1 MDFARTPLQAPPPL
15 PVLKPL
21 QRLFLLFYLARPINL
36 LLLVAT
42 ALLALYLL
50 HQTQPLLPIHK
61 LCASYLITSALLIMA
76 GGYWLNDLYDVEIDT
91 INRPR
96 RAAAVR
102 LLTRRRIL
110 TAVMIAWG
118 AALLC
123 TIPLRWQFKALHLF
137 VIGALFW
144 YNRWGKRLGLPGN
157 LLIAGLT
164 ALLPWELMLLTGRT
178 AYAVDWMIPLA
189 AVFNFAREVIK
200 DAEDQPGD
208 LPYDVRSLPGRLSP
222 WTWHYILRLGW
233 LSLLAFLY
241 LPALIKYLLWQT
253 ISTAYLLAVTLGSA
267 LPLLWGLV
275 NLSDYSLLSRLLKVA
290 MAGGLFALAFL

>member
-1 MDFARTPLQAPPPL
+1 MDFARAAIQAPPPL
-15 PVLKPL
+15 SVLKPL
-21 QRLFLLFYLARPINL
+21 WRLLLLFYLARLVNL
-36 LLLVAT
+36 LLLAAT
-42 ALLALYLL
+42 ALLSLYLL
-50 HQTQPLLPIHK
+50 YQSQPILPGHK
-61 LCASYLITSALLIMA
+61 VSAFYLITSALLIMA

-102 LLTRRRIL
+102 LLTRRRLL

-118 AALLC
+118 VALLC
-123 TIPLRWQFKALHLF
+123 TIPLRWQFTALHLL

-144 YNRWGKRLGLPGN
+144 YNRWGKRLGLSGN

-189 AVFNFAREVIK
+189 AVFNFAREVVK

-208 LPYDVRSLPGRLSP
+208 RPHGVRSLPGRLSP
-222 WTWHYILRLGW
+222 RAWHFILRLGW

-241 LPALIKYLLWQT
+241 LPALMKYLLWQT
-253 ISTAYLLAVTLGSA
+253 IPTTYLLVVTLASA
-267 LPLLWGLV
+267 LPLLWGLTDLF
-275 NLSDYSLLSRLLKVA
+275 NYSLLSRLLKVA
-290 MAGGLFALAFL
+290 MAGGLLALAFL

>member
-1 MDFARTPLQAPPPL
+1 MDFVRAPIQAPPPL
-15 PVLKPL
+15 PVLRPHR
-21 QRLFLLFYLARPINL
+21 RLLLLFYLARLPNL
-36 LLLVAT
+36 ALLAAT

-50 HQTQPLLPIHK
+50 HQTQPLLPIHEVR
-61 LCASYLITSALLIMA
+61 AFYLITSALLIMA

-102 LLTRRRIL
+102 LLTRRRLL
-110 TAVMIAWG
+110 TAVTIAWG

-123 TIPLRWQFKALHLF
+123 TIPLRWQFKALHLL

-157 LLIAGLT
+157 LLVAGLT

-189 AVFNFAREVIK
+189 AVFNFA
-200 DAEDQPGD
+200 PGSRQRCRRPARRPASRRA
-208 LPYDVRSLPGRLSP
+208 LLSYAALASCLAP
-222 WTWHYILRLGW
+222 HPPLRL
-233 LSLLAFLY
+233 AQ
-241 LPALIKYLLWQT
+241 PPR
-253 ISTAYLLAVTLGSA
+253 
-267 LPLLWGLV
+267 LPLPTRPHQIPPLADHPHRI
-275 NLSDYSLLSRLLKVA
+275 SHCRYPRLCAAPPV
-290 MAGGLFALAFL
+290 GTH

>member
-1 MDFARTPLQAPPPL
+1 MDFVRAPIQAPSPP
-15 PVLKPL
+15 PVLRPHR
-21 QRLFLLFYLARPINL
+21 RLLLLFYLARPLNL
-36 LLLVAT
+36 ALLAAT

-50 HQTQPLLPIHK
+50 HQTQPLLPIHEVR
-61 LCASYLITSALLIMA
+61 AFYLITSALLIMA

-102 LLTRRRIL
+102 LLTRRRLL
-110 TAVMIAWG
+110 TAVTIAWG

-123 TIPLRWQFKALHLF
+123 TIPLRWQFKALHLL

-157 LLIAGLT
+157 LLVAGLT

-189 AVFNFAREVIK
+189 AVFNFAREVVK

-208 LPYDVRSLPGRLSP
+208 LPHGVRSLPMRLSP
-222 WTWHYILRLGW
+222 RAWHLILRVGW

-241 LPALIKYLLWQT
+241 LPALTKYLLWQT
-253 ISTAYLLAVTLGSA
+253 IPAAYLIAVTLGSA
-267 LPLLWGLV
+267 LPLLWGLTD
-275 NLSDYSLLSRLLKVA
+275 LSNYRLLSRLLKVA
-290 MAGGLFALAFL
+290 MAGGLLALVFL

>member
-1 MDFARTPLQAPPPL
+1 MDFARAAIQAPPPL
-15 PVLKPL
+15 SVLKPL
-21 QRLFLLFYLARPINL
+21 WRLLLLFYLARPVNL
-36 LLLVAT
+36 LLLAAT
-42 ALLALYLL
+42 ALLSLYLL
-50 HQTQPLLPIHK
+50 YQGQPILPTHK
-61 LCASYLITSALLIMA
+61 VSAFYLITSALLIMA

-102 LLTRRRIL
+102 LLTRRRLL
-110 TAVMIAWG
+110 TAVIIAWG
-118 AALLC
+118 VALLC

-164 ALLPWELMLLTGRT
+164 ALLPWELMLLTGHT

-189 AVFNFAREVIK
+189 AVFNFAREVVK

-208 LPYDVRSLPGRLSP
+208 RPHGVRSLPGRLSP
-222 WTWHYILRLGW
+222 RAWYRILRLGW

-253 ISTAYLLAVTLGSA
+253 ISTVYLLVVTLGSA

-275 NLSDYSLLSRLLKVA
+275 NLSNYSLLSRLLKVA
-290 MAGGLFALAFL
+290 MAGGLCALAFL